1 MLMTII
7 GVAVAQIDVNP
18 TISLNNMVTF
28 SCVCDSI
35 VSPIM
40 KVRTFIITLNK
51 EVHEKTSNKK
61 ETYLTRV
68 VLLFPVGK
76 SDVVG

>member
-51 EVHEKTSNKK
+51 
-61 ETYLTRV
+61 
-68 VLLFPVGK
+68 
-76 SDVVG
+76 